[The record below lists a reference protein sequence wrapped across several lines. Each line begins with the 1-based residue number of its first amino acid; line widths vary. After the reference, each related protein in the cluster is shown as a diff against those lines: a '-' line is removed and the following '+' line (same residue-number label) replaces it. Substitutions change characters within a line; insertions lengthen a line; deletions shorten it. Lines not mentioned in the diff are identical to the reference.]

1 MYTRRDLSVSHP
13 EVSFKD
19 ILLVP
24 YDDHACTI
32 RSRNDPDI
40 SSEVV
45 PNVPI
50 NIPLISSPMD
60 SVTGPQMM
68 LALDQCGAL
77 GIHTR
82 YINKCDSK
90 VNVDWVQ
97 AQGIRDIRDQMN
109 GPIACALGV
118 KFDTSHVYDLIQAGV
133 TIFCVDIQ
141 NANHIL
147 MRDALAILKPFK
159 SATGI
164 SIIAGNVATPHAAH
178 RLIEW
183 GADGI
188 KIGIGPGAAC
198 TTRRVTGFGV
208 PQFAA
213 IMGIH
218 NSLVEWGL
226 RDKVRLIADG
236 GCRNT
241 GDFAK
246 ALWAGADTVM
256 CGWMF
261 AGHDECPMP
270 TVYRGMSS
278 RTVSQRN
285 DVAPEGIDME
295 LDRRGPVA
303 NTVNQYAAALRSALS
318 MANAMTLEQLRNNV
332 HAIRVSTLT
341 QAESDPLQD

>member
-1 MYTRRDLSVSHP
+1 MYTARNLQVSHP

-24 YDDHACTI
+24 YDDGPCTI
-32 RSRNDPDI
+32 PSRNSPDI
-40 SSEVV
+40 SSEIAPTVKI
-45 PNVPI
+45 NV
-50 NIPLISSPMD
+50 PLISSPMD
-60 SVTGPQMM
+60 TVTGPDMM
-68 LALDQCGAL
+68 LALSHCGAL

-82 YINKCDSK
+82 YINEPDECKMQVHNIRK
-90 VNVDWVQ
+90 
-97 AQGIRDIRDQMN
+97 IRDRMN

-118 KFDTSHVYDLIQAGV
+118 KFDQKHVENLIDAGV
-133 TIFCVDIQ
+133 TIFCLDIQ
-141 NANHIL
+141 NANHTF
-147 MRDALAILKPFK
+147 MRNAIQTLKCYQDA
-159 SATGI
+159 TDI

-178 RLIEW
+178 RLVEW
-183 GADGI
+183 GADTI

-213 IMGIH
+213 IMSIH
-218 NSLVEWGL
+218 NSLVEWG
-226 RDKVRLIADG
+226 RREEVRLIADG

-241 GDFAK
+241 GDFVK
-246 ALWAGADTVM
+246 TLWAGADTVM

-270 TVYRGMSS
+270 TSYRGMSS
-278 RTVSQRN
+278 RTVSHRN
-285 DVAPEGIDME
+285 DVAPEGIDMT
-295 LDRRGPVA
+295 LARRGPVA
-303 NTVNQYAAALRSALS
+303 NTLQQYAAAIRSACS
-318 MANAMTLEQLRNNV
+318 MANARSLDELRNNV